1 MKAVIAS
8 LFRLFAFPKEGRSGG
23 NAASLLGKAC
33 VDQET
38 DCLKA
43 VRNASRRE
51 RREGEHCAIGRDLMG
66 SKE

>member
-1 MKAVIAS
+1 M
-8 LFRLFAFPKEGRSGG
+8 R
-23 NAASLLGKAC
+23 KAC

-43 VRNASRRE
+43 VRNASQRE
-51 RREGEHCAIGRDLMG
+51 RREGEHYAIGRDLMG

>member
-43 VRNASRRE
+43 V
-51 RREGEHCAIGRDLMG
+51 
-66 SKE
+66 